1 MYACAE
7 NNEQVTDQIL
17 TKLEEDVKT
26 ENCDEKINTESG
38 DSATG
43 DSATGDSV
51 DDPVCEA
58 EEITGIRFSADV
70 YVENY
75 LYIGDSWR
83 ITTNNRGKTKKLIFE
98 YTDDGTT
105 WTSAFPLIRG
115 RQFIE

>member
-1 MYACAE
+1 MYACTE
-7 NNEQVTDQIL
+7 NNEQVIDQVL

-26 ENCDEKINTESG
+26 ENCDEKINTVTGDPVSG
-38 DSATG
+38 DA
-43 DSATGDSV
+43 V
-51 DDPVCEA
+51 EDPVCEP

-83 ITTNNRGKTKKLIFE
+83 IATNNRGKTKKLIFE

-105 WTSAFPLIRG
+105 WTPAFPLIRG
-115 RQFIE
+115 RQFV